1 MIIICSSFLLLHLR
15 CHLIERGIKTHNS
28 SKTPMQTKMTVA
40 GKVFSA
46 VKSNGSKIKRNVKIF
61 VYLRIINIAIEFLK
75 KNLLTSHYV

>member
-1 MIIICSSFLLLHLR
+1 M
-15 CHLIERGIKTHNS
+15 IERGIKTHNS

-61 VYLRIINIAIEFLK
+61 VYLIINIAIEFLK